1 VLRLRAHRRIR
12 FGERA
17 ERVYTLRVEAGCE
30 ATRAPPPHSLAAVR
44 VTHDTSPLRSLSPPA
59 CPASAPAAG
68 ARAPPAK
75 RPREGAPP
83 DDGRVVRAS
92 HILVKHRD
100 SRRASSWKEPVV
112 TRSKEE
118 AVALLHAFEARLAA
132 GEVSFA
138 ALAEAESH
146 CSSYKRGGDL
156 GVFGRGKMQR
166 PFEAAAFA
174 LEVGAT
180 SGVVD
185 TDSGVHLILR
195 TE

>member
-1 VLRLRAHRRIR
+1 LRLR
-12 FGERA
+12 
-17 ERVYTLRVEAGCE
+17 V
-30 ATRAPPPHSLAAVR
+30 
-44 VTHDTSPLRSLSPPA
+44 PLL
-59 CPASAPAAG
+59 PASAPAAG

-75 RPREGAPP
+75 RAREGAPP

-118 AVALLHAFEARLAA
+118 AVELLHVFQARLEA
-132 GEVSFA
+132 GETTFA

-146 CSSYKRGGDL
+146 CSSAKRGGDL